1 MKEEVDVSGEKLVIY
16 LTGGIATGKTT
27 VAKIFESLG
36 AKVVD
41 ADKIAHDIIKKG
53 EKAYHKIVE
62 QFGSGILDSTGEID
76 RKKLGKIVFEDKDKL
91 ALLESI
97 VHPEVVNKMAEEISE
112 CPNDFV
118 VVEIPLI
125 YEKKI
130 YVHPVIVVYAS
141 KDVQRERMRKRDNL
155 SDEEIE
161 ARLSSQIDIEVK
173 RKLADFVI
181 DNSGDLRRTREQVE
195 EIMKILRGFTKS

>member
-1 MKEEVDVSGEKLVIY
+1 MSGEKLVIY

-141 KDVQRERMRKRDNL
+141 KEVQRERMRKRDNL